1 MELPTIIVLQLQ
13 EQLLTSW
20 SEMYTPFINKLQAKS
35 NVQMIST
42 MEEAGNALQSTPPPA
57 AVWVTDKALAE
68 PEFRQLKDLAVVY
81 VRNGGTIVFGA
92 RFSGGGSSAALFS
105 DFSLPWRVDDYY
117 RGTFHLNAAMT
128 SVRKTGLAPSYSQK
142 AHHLTNVQHEDALHL
157 PSHSSRPP
165 PRVFFDPSV
174 DWLRHT
180 PVALGSFGEG
190 KVGYM
195 GDINAEIDSENVLL
209 ALLGLND

>member
-42 MEEAGNALQSTPPPA
+42 VEEAGNALQSTPPPA
-57 AVWVTDKALAE
+57 AVWATDKALTE
-68 PEFRQLKDLAVVY
+68 PEFRQLKDQAAVY

-92 RFSGGGSSAALFS
+92 RFSGSDALFS
-105 DFSLPWRVDDYY
+105 DFSLPWRLDGYY
-117 RGTFHLNAAMT
+117 RSTFHLNAAMT

-142 AHHLTNVQHEDALHL
+142 AHHLTNVQHEDTLYL
-157 PSHSSRPP
+157 PSHSSRPH

-195 GDINAEIDSENVLL
+195 GDINAEVDSENVLL
-209 ALLGLND
+209 ALLGLSD